1 MTRVVKAMADCSDQQ
16 PKFVHRLKIPGEDGS
31 GDQPCNAV
39 GNVCRVFPIMI
50 RVLPVSLTG
59 FFNKLAK
66 ARPVGT
72 DACWERLHVHQ
83 RQDMLNKHLAV
94 APKQN
99 SR

>member
-1 MTRVVKAMADCSDQQ
+1 
-16 PKFVHRLKIPGEDGS
+16 
-31 GDQPCNAV
+31 
-39 GNVCRVFPIMI
+39 MI